1 MNTKMT
7 SKAEVIETVEKLA
20 VILKFYPAK
29 NARENEILI
38 GEYYDALK
46 KYPSM
51 IFQAAIARIKAEDE
65 SFPTISRIQ
74 SVCMQIL
81 SEISQK
87 LRDKLQGFKDGWYVG
102 RVTPKAEWEAIR
114 DKYLEIGFTAAAA
127 GVMESYEH
135 YKGVSAPV
143 SPEKI
148 AEGKK
153 RLQKL
158 AEGMRM
164 EK

>member
-1 MNTKMT
+1 MNVKMT

-46 KYPSM
+46 RYPSM
-51 IFQAAIARIKAEDE
+51 VFQAAIARIKAEDD
-65 SFPTISRIQ
+65 SFPAISRIQ
-74 SVCMQIL
+74 TACIAVIA
-81 SEISQK
+81 EIC
-87 LRDKLQGFKDGWYVG
+87 DKLHNTLQGYKNDWYAG
-102 RVTPKAEWEAIR
+102 IITPKEKWEELR
-114 DKYLEIGFTAAAA
+114 DKYLEIGFNTNAA
-127 GVMESYEH
+127 GIMEAYSY
-135 YKGVSAPV
+135 YKDARKPI

-153 RLQKL
+153 RLRAI

-164 EK
+164 E